1 MIRYLIIT
9 LIFCSSVFAEI
20 IEIAPGVKIKIPE
33 GKAFYT
39 NNPLD
44 DLKNNA
50 IGRKLTSKETK
61 YALKEFTKMGFSGNE
76 KGYSI
81 VSKENQK
88 NRLRK
93 EDEFEKDEY
102 DIELYGDYD
111 YTEPLI
117 LKERPDLLKIDTST
131 LGNLT
136 SFWEN
141 KIGRQFKIHYKDY
154 VPSPLFEALVKI
166 ANLST
171 NSTDYSVEDVK
182 TKIVNNLEK
191 YEEKIIKKFK
201 TNNIMC
207 AYKKIDNNVFKK
219 SETISDLETIIRS
232 NNYQGNTIDVYL
244 FSLIFDIGVLILY
257 KRISQ
262 HNPKGYINY
271 GTFNKYFILYRET
284 KNHIKVFDLVQKGD
298 KTIFFKNIL

>member
-1 MIRYLIIT
+1 QCIKTGKIYKILITKYNMISHKENYKNMLTNLAEELCRNSLKRSEILDGLVPDIINRDFIKP
-9 LIFCSSVFAEI
+9 LNNEI
-20 IEIAPGVKIKIPE
+20 ILTQKHINIQINKLYEI
-33 GKAFYT
+33 
-39 NNPLD
+39 
-44 DLKNNA
+44 
-50 IGRKLTSKETK
+50 
-61 YALKEFTKMGFSGNE
+61 
-76 KGYSI
+76 
-81 VSKENQK
+81 
-88 NRLRK
+88 
-93 EDEFEKDEY
+93 KDEY

-117 LKERPDLLKIDTST
+117 LNERPDLLKIDTSK

-154 VPSPLFEALVKI
+154 VPSPLFEAFVKI

-219 SETISDLETIIRS
+219 SETINDLETIIRS

-298 KTIFFKNIL
+298 KTIFFKSIL